1 MRLPSMPAS
10 VGPLGPGLAASLPTS
25 VPHLCRVPWSGFLLP
40 LRHAALIVRRLVSSS
55 ESPYPLR
62 RLAAVLS
69 GTGQSGA
76 SGGAHRPPPPRA
88 VRGLGC
94 GGGA

>member
-1 MRLPSMPAS
+1 MLYPLSYEGLLLCVCPACRRVSVRWGRGWLPRFRR
-10 VGPLGPGLAASLPTS
+10 S
-25 VPHLCRVPWSGFLLP
+25 VPHLCRVPWSGFFLP

-76 SGGAHRPPPPRA
+76 SG
-88 VRGLGC
+88 
-94 GGGA
+94 